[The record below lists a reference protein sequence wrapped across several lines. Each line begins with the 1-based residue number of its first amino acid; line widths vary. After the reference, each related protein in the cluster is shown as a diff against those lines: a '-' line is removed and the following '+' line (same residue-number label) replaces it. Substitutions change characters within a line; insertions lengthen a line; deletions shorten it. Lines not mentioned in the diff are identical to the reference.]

1 MVEPCETEPFDVV
14 IVGSGP
20 SGQKAAIQARKAG
33 RKTAMIEREP
43 GVGGA
48 CVHQGTIPSKTLRE
62 TAVQMVRLRRGADVF
77 NAQIGAGT
85 EITRLLTRLDR
96 VVTAH
101 VTYMH
106 NQLIR
111 NDVHLLNG
119 RARFISPEL
128 LEVESV
134 TGKVRRLSAQIIVLA
149 TGSRPRNPPEISVDH
164 ENILDS
170 DSILSLSYLPESL
183 VVLGAGVIA
192 SEYASVFA
200 LLGVKVTVVDK
211 TDRPLKFLDPELTE
225 RFMRELQR
233 NDGRFVGGCSAS
245 SVEFDGVGAVKTH
258 LTNGET
264 LTSEKVLVALGREA
278 NVDGL
283 ALAAAGLKANARGLI
298 DVDQNCRTSVP
309 HIYAVG
315 DVIGPPSLASTSM
328 EQGRRAVCHA
338 LGLSPG
344 PGADLIPTGVYTV
357 PEISSVGLSAEEA
370 QRRGVKVVVGRANF
384 DQVARGQISGIDDG
398 LLKLVADEHGK
409 KLLGVQIVGDGA
421 TDLVHVGMMAL
432 LAGQDVDVFVEN
444 IFNFPTLA
452 EAYRVAAFDVIEQRP
467 ASPTPAG

>member
-1 MVEPCETEPFDVV
+1 MSAAPQIEPFDVV
-14 IVGSGP
+14 IIGSGP

-33 RKTAMIEREP
+33 QKTAMIEREP

-77 NAQIGAGT
+77 NATIGAGT

-96 VVTAH
+96 VVNAH
-101 VTYMH
+101 VAYMH
-106 NQLIR
+106 NQLVR
-111 NDVHLLNG
+111 NGVHLLNG
-119 RARFISPEL
+119 RARFLSPQVI
-128 LEVESV
+128 EVESV
-134 TGKVRRLSAQIIVLA
+134 TGQVRQLSAKLVIIA
-149 TGSRPRNPPEISVDH
+149 TGSRPRNPAEINVDH
-164 ENILDS
+164 ENVLDS
-170 DSILSLSYLPESL
+170 DSILSLSYLPESM

-200 LLGVKVTVVDK
+200 LLGVKITMVDK
-211 TDRPLKFLDPELTE
+211 TDRPLKFLDPEMTV
-225 RFMRELQR
+225 RFMRELER
-233 NDGRFVGGCSAS
+233 NEGRFVGGCSAS
-245 SVEFDGVGAVKTH
+245 SVEFDGVGSVKTN
-258 LTNGET
+258 LSNGET
-264 LTSEKVLVALGREA
+264 LISEKVLVALGREA
-278 NVDGL
+278 NIDGL
-283 ALAAAGLKANARGLI
+283 GLAAAGLKANARGVI
-298 DVDQNCRTSVP
+298 EVDPNCRTVVP

-315 DVIGPPSLASTSM
+315 DVIGPPSLASASM

-338 LGLSPG
+338 LGLPPG
-344 PGADLIPTGVYTV
+344 TSADLIPTGVYTV

-370 QRRGVKVVVGRANF
+370 ERRGMKVLVGRANF

-467 ASPTPAG
+467 KA

>member
-1 MVEPCETEPFDVV
+1 MEPAESFDVV
-14 IVGSGP
+14 IIGSGP

-33 RKTAMIEREP
+33 QKTAVIEREA

-77 NAQIGAGT
+77 NATIGAGT
-85 EITRLLTRLDR
+85 EINRLLTRLDR
-96 VVTAH
+96 VVNAH

-106 NQLIR
+106 DQLVR
-111 NDVHLLNG
+111 NGVVVMKG
-119 RARFISPEL
+119 RARFASPTTID
-128 LEVESV
+128 VEAV
-134 TGKVRRLSAQIIVLA
+134 TGEVKRLHAKLVVIA
-149 TGSRPRNPPEISVDH
+149 TGSRPRNPPEINVDH
-164 ENILDS
+164 ENVLDS
-170 DSILSLSYLPESL
+170 DSILSLAYLPESM

-200 LLGVKVTVVDK
+200 LLGVKVTMVDK
-211 TDRPLKFLDPELTE
+211 TDRPLKFLDPDLTT
-225 RFMRELQR
+225 RFLRELER
-233 NDGRFVGGCSAS
+233 NDGRFIGGCSAS
-245 SVEFDGVGAVKTH
+245 AVSFDGVAHVQTH

-278 NVDGL
+278 NLEGL
-283 ALAAAGLKANARGLI
+283 ELSAAGLVPTARGLLQ
-298 DVDQNCRTSVP
+298 VDAHCRTAVP

-315 DVIGPPSLASTSM
+315 DVIGPPSLASASM
-328 EQGRRAVCHA
+328 EQGRRAICHA
-338 LGLSPG
+338 LGLPPSAS
-344 PGADLIPTGVYTV
+344 ADLIPTGVYTV

-370 QRRGVKVVVGRANF
+370 QRRGQKVIVGRASF

-409 KLLGVQIVGDGA
+409 KLLGVQIVGDGS

-452 EAYRVAAFDVIEQRP
+452 EAYRVAAFDVIEQRSRLP
-467 ASPTPAG
+467 QP